1 MIDRQKIGKVKGT
14 EALVLKIE
22 DRRLSAYKTADD

>member
-22 DRRLSAYKTADD
+22 D